1 MRYQN
6 VVLNHTQ
13 GFVQAGNS
21 RLYLGQLGF
30 NMFDNHQAFQSWG
43 TDSQKSINL
52 SGVYS
57 LATTNASVQFAN
69 ANVGVDSIYALFYAF
84 PASSFQYALDNHL
97 SPVGHL
103 WFPKEDQTAGAPT
116 LVTDPSIVFS
126 TPTNNTT
133 YTAANAFCA
142 VYARDYLPLF
152 TRPYVKYDTSVGVN
166 AFTYPYGTTNVL
178 VVTGSYLPHEETTSL
193 ADMPVAA
200 RLPAGYCIARH
211 YRGMRFS
218 STNQHHDFYVF
229 EGPANSVSQN
239 RFEYSFNS
247 HYDTFPF
254 TGDFSTSPV
263 REARLCAAAH
273 AIPSGGESVTIEM
286 CADVMAAYG
295 EEPVGWMIF
304 ENYDSPSGTNWGYI
318 GFSEGASVSVVA
330 RPVAIDPADDYI
342 VGETAKYAVVP
353 ISKLIN
359 PVFRF
364 VDFNLNAGED
374 DAAWFVTG
382 GDPKK
387 VVVGQPYGTLP
398 VAEKYG
404 CVFKGWFTA
413 PTGGTQVTAE
423 TVVPSV

>member
-295 EEPVGWMIF
+295 EEPVLR
-304 ENYDSPSGTNWGYI
+304 
-318 GFSEGASVSVVA
+318 A
-330 RPVAIDPADDYI
+330 
-342 VGETAKYAVVP
+342 
-353 ISKLIN
+353 
-359 PVFRF
+359 
-364 VDFNLNAGED
+364 
-374 DAAWFVTG
+374 
-382 GDPKK
+382 
-387 VVVGQPYGTLP
+387 
-398 VAEKYG
+398 
-404 CVFKGWFTA
+404 A
-413 PTGGTQVTAE
+413 PTGAT
-423 TVVPSV
+423 